1 MGMAL
6 TRGSG
11 SRGAVQIVTI
21 GGETVDLPAHVTVD
35 GAGNLVSP
43 GTLAVT
49 TTQSG
54 TIAASG
60 GTASVTF
67 TTTSRQEVINPS
79 AATLWAAWGAAPVVN
94 GAGSFPI
101 VPNGSYAPGQ
111 GIGGTLQL
119 LSTAATQTYTVNRF
133 A

>member
-1 MGMAL
+1 MAL
-6 TRGSG
+6 TRGTG
-11 SRGAVQIVTI
+11 SRMAVQVTTI
-21 GGETVDLPAHVTVD
+21 SGETVDIPAFVAVD
-35 GAGNLVSP
+35 AAGNITST
-43 GTLAVT
+43 GALAVT

-67 TTTSRQEVINPS
+67 TTTSRQEVINAS
-79 AATLWAAWGAAPVVN
+79 TGTLWAAWGAAPTVN

-101 VPNGSYAPGQ
+101 NAGGSYGPGH

-119 LSTAATQTYTVNRF
+119 LSTAASQTYTVNRF

>member
-1 MGMAL
+1 MAL
-6 TRGSG
+6 TRGTG
-11 SRGAVQIVTI
+11 SRLAVQTTTI
-21 GGETVDLPAHVTVD
+21 NGEVVDIPVHATVDA
-35 GAGNLVSP
+35 AGNLLSP

-60 GTASVTF
+60 GTAAVTF
-67 TTTSRQEVINPS
+67 TTTSRQEVINAS
-79 AATLWAAWGAAPVVN
+79 TGTLWAAWGAAPTVN

-101 VPNGSYAPGQ
+101 NAGGSYAPGQ

-119 LSTAATQTYTVNRF
+119 LSTAASQAYTVNRF